1 MENIYYNM
9 MNNLILG
16 KYQGNFELF
25 YNQNNNLNAFL
36 INSNSQTTLSHF
48 PITNEQYNKLI
59 EKLKKKYE
67 KQTNTNIQQE
77 PQEYQPVQD
86 KPKVRQKIKP
96 QNNKISGFVD
106 ALIIAFITGSFIGII
121 LLNIYSKIA
130 QHM

>member
-59 EKLKKKYE
+59 EKLKQKYE

-86 KPKVRQKIKP
+86 KPKVITKKP
-96 QNNKISGFVD
+96 NNKISGFVD

>member
-59 EKLKKKYE
+59 EKLKQKYE

-86 KPKVRQKIKP
+86 KPKVKTKKP
-96 QNNKISGFVD
+96 NNKISGFVD

>member
-48 PITNEQYNKLI
+48 PITNEQYKKLI
-59 EKLKKKYE
+59 EKLKQRYA
-67 KQTNTNIQQE
+67 KQIDTNIQRE
-77 PQEYQPVQD
+77 PQKYQPVQD
-86 KPKVRQKIKP
+86 KPKVKTKKP
-96 QNNKISGFVD
+96 NNKISGFVD